1 MYLQYYDLLDLLDLN
16 ESNELFVTSN
26 DCLNISSQEL
36 QGGKSKPKPK
46 YIPTSKKHTDR
57 SGITRVVY
65 KKDNGKNIFY
75 IKKKSPETNKFAFH
89 KVKV

>member
-26 DCLNISSQEL
+26 DCSAS
-36 QGGKSKPKPK
+36 QGGKPKPKPK

>member
-57 SGITRVVY
+57 YGITRVVY
-65 KKDNGKNIFY
+65 KKDDGKNIFY